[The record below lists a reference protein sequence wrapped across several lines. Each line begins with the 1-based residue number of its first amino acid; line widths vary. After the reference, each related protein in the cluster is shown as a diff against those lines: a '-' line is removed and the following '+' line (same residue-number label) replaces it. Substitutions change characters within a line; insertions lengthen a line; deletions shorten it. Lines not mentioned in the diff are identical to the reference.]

1 MYSVHELK
9 WPLTKLF
16 ESPCDKLVITL
27 TRDAYGKYN
36 SRALT
41 RTQVI
46 FPVIITWSCYNYH
59 IYVCMHACMHA
70 CMYVCMFVTRLD
82 PLCQSALVKRTVC
95 YLVIFP
101 VIARLFH
108 KAWALICLWDIIAW
122 ALSSFNG
129 FDWFTR
135 ALVAYRALWKRS
147 VLYEKASESMSTTVT
162 SKLERNWSEDINRHT
177 QLSETHYTTNHCE
190 NR

>member
-59 IYVCMHACMHA
+59 
-70 CMYVCMFVTRLD
+70 
-82 PLCQSALVKRTVC
+82 
-95 YLVIFP
+95 
-101 VIARLFH
+101 
-108 KAWALICLWDIIAW
+108 
-122 ALSSFNG
+122 
-129 FDWFTR
+129 
-135 ALVAYRALWKRS
+135 
-147 VLYEKASESMSTTVT
+147 LYEIEAASSPVEAMYHLEHSNMAVT
-162 SKLERNWSEDINRHT
+162 NVK
-177 QLSETHYTTNHCE
+177 
-190 NR
+190 

>member
-46 FPVIITWSCYNYH
+46 FPVIIT
-59 IYVCMHACMHA
+59 
-70 CMYVCMFVTRLD
+70 
-82 PLCQSALVKRTVC
+82 
-95 YLVIFP
+95 
-101 VIARLFH
+101 
-108 KAWALICLWDIIAW
+108 
-122 ALSSFNG
+122 
-129 FDWFTR
+129 
-135 ALVAYRALWKRS
+135 
-147 VLYEKASESMSTTVT
+147 
-162 SKLERNWSEDINRHT
+162 
-177 QLSETHYTTNHCE
+177 
-190 NR
+190 

>member
-59 IYVCMHACMHA
+59 ILYASILQLCVVEHPSPMPTGTLCYQYLSCEMTSVHCTCKSMYGHVCHTATHVNIQLA
-70 CMYVCMFVTRLD
+70 
-82 PLCQSALVKRTVC
+82 
-95 YLVIFP
+95 YLNT
-101 VIARLFH
+101 H
-108 KAWALICLWDIIAW
+108 NTLI
-122 ALSSFNG
+122 
-129 FDWFTR
+129 
-135 ALVAYRALWKRS
+135 
-147 VLYEKASESMSTTVT
+147 
-162 SKLERNWSEDINRHT
+162 LE
-177 QLSETHYTTNHCE
+177 YTTFLNTTQFDIGMHNICIG
-190 NR
+190 NIFWDWNA